1 MTKLAYLDCPT
12 GIAGDM
18 CLGALVA
25 AGMPLEYLIEKLN
38 GLGIE
43 QEYRLRVESVHR
55 NGQLAT
61 KVHVDLLG
69 EAEHHHN
76 YEHDHGHHHHHDH
89 QHNHGHD
96 RSSGLT
102 PETGHQSPHEHYPTV
117 HAPTRHLPEIER
129 LIRAAGLP
137 PRVTHWSL
145 AVFRKLAEAEGAVH
159 GIAPEKVHF
168 HEVGAT
174 DAIVDIVGTCLG
186 LDWLEIDQ
194 LYCSALPTGSGTVRA
209 AHGRL
214 PVPVPAVLKLWES
227 RQVPVYSNGIEREL
241 VTPTG
246 AALAVTLA
254 TSFGP
259 PPAMTIQQ
267 VANGAGSIELPI
279 PNMLRL
285 WIGQPSV
292 VSGQLSVV
300 ADALSVRKP
309 FKDFVADSVSV
320 AKDNGQL
327 TTNSSLETISVLET
341 QIDDLSPQAIGYVF
355 ERLFDAGAVDVFT
368 QPIGMK
374 KSRPGILL
382 TVICHPQNIE
392 ACEAVL
398 FRETTTLGVRRLT
411 QQRAILPREI
421 QRVQTEY
428 GEIRVK
434 VAWSGAPYRTIINV
448 QPEYE
453 DCAELARA
461 NNLSWR
467 EVHQL
472 ALQTWYRQHGQPINP
487 TYSSPC

>member
-25 AGMPLEYLIEKLN
+25 AGVPLEYLTEKLK
-38 GLGIE
+38 GLGIV
-43 QEYRLRVESVHR
+43 QEYQLRAQDVHR
-55 NGQLAT
+55 NGQLGT
-61 KVHVDLLG
+61 KVYVDLLG
-69 EAEHHHN
+69 SAEHHHLSERTHHHKHDQ
-76 YEHDHGHHHHHDH
+76 EHDHEHHH
-89 QHNHGHD
+89 
-96 RSSGLT
+96 SKALT
-102 PETGHQSPHEHYPTV
+102 SNTGHQRAHNHHASV

-129 LIRAAGLP
+129 LITAAGLP
-137 PRVTHWSL
+137 PRVSEWSL

-186 LDWLEIDQ
+186 LDWLGIDQ
-194 LYCSALPTGSGTVRA
+194 LYCSALPTGGGTVRA

-214 PVPVPAVLKLWES
+214 SVPVPAVLKLWES
-227 RQVPVYSNGIEREL
+227 RQVPVYSNGIDREL

-246 AALAVTLA
+246 AAIAVTLA
-254 TSFGP
+254 TGFGA

-267 VANGAGSIELPI
+267 VGNGAGSIQLPI
-279 PNMLRL
+279 PNILRL
-285 WIGQPSV
+285 WIGQSSMVNPPLPP
-292 VSGQLSVV
+292 VSKGGS
-300 ADALSVRKP
+300 
-309 FKDFVADSVSV
+309 
-320 AKDNGQL
+320 DNEQR
-327 TTNSSLETISVLET
+327 TTDTSLETISVLET

-355 ERLFDAGAVDVFT
+355 EALFNAGAVDVFT

-382 TVICHPQNIE
+382 TVICHPQDIE

-398 FRETTTLGVRRLT
+398 FRETTTLGIRRLT
-411 QQRAILPREI
+411 QQRAILQREI

-434 VAWSGAPYRTIINV
+434 VAWSDRAQHYEYENSEATSEKRSTKRIITNV

-461 NNLSWR
+461 NNISWR

-472 ALQTWYRQHGQPINP
+472 ALKIWYDQHRQL
-487 TYSSPC
+487 TEAS

>member
-1 MTKLAYLDCPT
+1 MTKLAYLDCQT

-25 AGMPLEYLIEKLN
+25 AGVPLEYLIEKLK

-76 YEHDHGHHHHHDH
+76 PDYDHGHHHDHDH
-89 QHNHGHD
+89 KHHKGHD
-96 RSSGLT
+96 HSEALT
-102 PETGHQSPHEHYPTV
+102 AETGHQKPHNHPASV
-117 HAPTRHLPEIER
+117 HAQTRHLPEIER
-129 LIRAAGLP
+129 LIIAAGLP
-137 PRVTHWSL
+137 PRVLQWSL
-145 AVFRKLAEAEGAVH
+145 AVFHQLAIAEGAVH
-159 GIAPEKVHF
+159 GIAPDKVHF

-186 LDWLEIDQ
+186 LDWLGIDQ
-194 LYCSALPTGSGTVRA
+194 LYCSALPTGGGTVRA

-227 RQVPVYSNGIEREL
+227 RQVPVYSNGIDREL

-246 AALAVTLA
+246 AALAVTLV

-259 PPAMTIQQ
+259 PPAMTLQK
-267 VANGAGSIELPI
+267 VGNGAGSAQLPI
-279 PNMLRL
+279 PNILRL
-285 WIGQPSV
+285 WIGESSQELKVGKFKVEGDAPNVATATLSLSTQTNVQPS
-292 VSGQLSVV
+292 
-300 ADALSVRKP
+300 
-309 FKDFVADSVSV
+309 
-320 AKDNGQL
+320 
-327 TTNSSLETISVLET
+327 TLETISVLET

-355 ERLFDAGAVDVFT
+355 EALFNAGAVDVFT
-368 QPIGMK
+368 QSIGMK
-374 KSRPGILL
+374 KSRPGVLL
-382 TVICHPQNIE
+382 TVICHPQDIG

-411 QQRAILPREI
+411 QQRVILPREI

-434 VAWSGAPYRTIINV
+434 VAWNGSPHKTITNV

-461 NNLSWR
+461 NDRSWR

-472 ALQTWYRQHGQPINP
+472 ALQTWYRQHG
-487 TYSSPC
+487 